1 MDVRPADVH
10 IVKRA
15 DAAVGGVS
23 QRARHGERNEES
35 DGCQEKPAPWAI
47 MDMQV
52 KQVTDF
58 PVAKEQQDGGDHD
71 YD

>member
-1 MDVRPADVH
+1 
-10 IVKRA
+10 VKGA

-23 QRARHGERNEES
+23 QRACHSERNEEPN
-35 DGCQEKPAPWAI
+35 GCQEQPALRAI

-58 PVAKEQQDGGDHD
+58 PVAKEQQDGGYHD